1 MIPHRRLHLVALG
14 VLIVVALNSCIR
26 QKPLDVAALNPKIES
41 TKIFAADGTEIIT
54 LRQEENREVIPLDQI
69 PQSVR
74 DAVIAV
80 EDARFSTHR
89 GFDARA
95 ILRAFFANARSG
107 RVVEGGSTITQ
118 QLVRN
123 ALPEVGKERSVARKL
138 REASYAYELESRLS
152 KGKILELYLNTIYFG
167 EGAYGIQAAT
177 QTYFG
182 KDAKDLKLPEG
193 ALLAGLIKAPV
204 SYDPYANVDRALAR
218 RNHVLNRMGA
228 LGLAPESEVAA
239 AKGTELGVRPKVG
252 TRRYPAPYFV
262 DYVTRQIQHSQTF
275 VELGESVSERANR
288 LFRGG
293 LRIHT
298 TLDLKA
304 QAAAEEAIAAVLD
317 QPDRDPSA
325 ALVAIDPKN
334 GQIKAIV
341 GGRDFFAGAADD
353 PCMKL
358 GAVNDDGSPKTCAK
372 VNLALGREG
381 GGSGRQSGSAFKPF
395 VLAAALAKGKYLSDV
410 YPAGS
415 CIDIPGADAGGA
427 WHVCNYEDS
436 DFGSSLTVR
445 EATIRSVNVVYAQMI
460 MDVGAQEVIDI
471 AKGMGVRSPLTPV
484 PSAALGANAVSP
496 LDLASAFGAFPMQ
509 GTHVAPVAV
518 TKITDS
524 AGKVV
529 WKAIP
534 DKQQVLNP
542 GVAYLSTQ
550 TLQDVIERGTA
561 ARNGK
566 IGRAAFGKTGTA
578 QEWRDAWFVGGA
590 GTDLVAA
597 VAVFWPDGEIEMK
610 SSCDGTSRYVVAD
623 GKARPPSCRPTRIR
637 VSGGT
642 WPTQIWQQFM
652 TKTLEGVPPSDFPVP
667 EVEIVEIQVDA
678 SRRCRPNPYT
688 PQERIRTETFVK
700 GSEPTA
706 VCREP
711 NPRPQPTAF
720 PNQIDLF
727 RNQGGRGGQNG
738 QAGQA
743 DQDGQ
748 DARPNRKAVPNVKGL
763 AESHAVSVLES
774 AGFRVKVKR
783 SEECE
788 DEDSRSRCRVSDQDP
803 EGGAQAPEGS
813 RVRISVKRD

>member
-1 MIPHRRLHLVALG
+1 MISHRRLRLVTLG
-14 VLIVVALNSCIR
+14 VLIVLATSSCIR
-26 QKPLDVAALNPKIES
+26 QKPLDLAALSPKSES
-41 TKIFAADGTEIIT
+41 TKIFAADGTEITT
-54 LRQEENREVIPLDQI
+54 LRQEENREVIPLDRISQ
-69 PQSVR
+69 PLR
-74 DAVIAV
+74 DAVIAI
-80 EDARFSTHR
+80 EDARFRTHR

-95 ILRAFFANARSG
+95 IIRAFFANARSG

-123 ALPEVGKERSVARKL
+123 ALPDVGKERSVARKL

-152 KGKILELYLNTIYFG
+152 KDKILELYLNTIYFG
-167 EGAYGIQAAT
+167 QGAYGVQAAA

-182 KDAKDLKLPEG
+182 KDAKDVSLTEG

-204 SYDPYANVDRALAR
+204 GYDPYANADRALGR
-218 RNHVLNRMGA
+218 RNYVLGRMAA
-228 LGLAPESEVAA
+228 LGLAPEPEVAA
-239 AKGTELGVRPKVG
+239 ARRTELGVRPKVE

-262 DYVTRQIQHSQTF
+262 DYVTRQIQHSGAFTA
-275 VELGESVSERANR
+275 LGESVSERANR

-298 TLDLKA
+298 TLDRKA
-304 QAAAEEAIAAVLD
+304 QAAAEEAIARVLD
-317 QPDRDPSA
+317 RPDRDPSA
-325 ALVAIDPKN
+325 ALVAIDPRS

-353 PCMKL
+353 PCVKV
-358 GAVNDDGSPKTCAK
+358 GALNDDGSPKTCAK

-395 VLAAALAKGKYLSDV
+395 VLAAALTKGKHLSDV
-410 YPAGS
+410 YPADS

-445 EATIRSVNVVYAQMI
+445 EATIKSVNVVYAQMI
-460 MDVGAQEVIDI
+460 MDVGAQEVIDV
-471 AKGMGVRSPLTPV
+471 AKRMGVRSSLTPV

-496 LDLASAFGAFPMQ
+496 LEMASAFGAFPMQ
-509 GTHVAPVAV
+509 GVQVAPVAV
-518 TKITDS
+518 TKITNS
-524 AGKVV
+524 VGKTL
-529 WKAIP
+529 WKALA
-534 DKQQVLNP
+534 DKQQVLGP

-561 ARNGK
+561 SRNGK
-566 IGRAAFGKTGTA
+566 IGRPAFGKTGTA

-610 SSCDGTSRYVVAD
+610 PGCGGTGGYVVAD

-652 TKTLEGVPPSDFPVP
+652 TKALEGVSPSDFPVP
-667 EVEIVEIQVDA
+667 EVEIVKVPVDA
-678 SRRCRPNPYT
+678 RRGCRPNPYT
-688 PQERIRTETFVK
+688 PPEAIRTETFVK

-706 VCREP
+706 TCKDP
-711 NPRPQPTAF
+711 NPQPQPTA
-720 PNQIDLF
+720 
-727 RNQGGRGGQNG
+727 
-738 QAGQA
+738 
-743 DQDGQ
+743 
-748 DARPNRKAVPNVKGL
+748 VPNGIELFGHQSGRSDRRVVPSVEGL
-763 AESHAVSVLES
+763 PERQAVRFLQS
-774 AGFRVKVKR
+774 AGFRVKIDR
-783 SEECE
+783 SSKCE
-788 DEDSRSRCRVSDQDP
+788 VEDSRCLVRDQDP
-803 EGGAQAPEGS
+803 EGGTEVPQGS
-813 RVRISVKRD
+813 EVEIEVKRTHDRDD